1 MTMTRVWELGCCGSD
16 GFWGVVVGRFF
27 GPGAGRECVFVDKVG
42 AHLCGSLPWVF
53 GLGGLGVFG
62 SGDFVH
68 LFSFMTIVVGPLL
81 DLGTQFSNMVRRW
94 RYIAYSR

>member
-1 MTMTRVWELGCCGSD
+1 M
-16 GFWGVVVGRFF
+16 
-27 GPGAGRECVFVDKVG
+27 DKVG

-68 LFSFMTIVVGPLL
+68 VFSFLIVVVGPLL
-81 DLGTQFSNMVRRW
+81 DRGTNIFEHG
-94 RYIAYSR
+94 

>member
-1 MTMTRVWELGCCGSD
+1 MTRVWELGRCASD
-16 GFWGVVVGRFF
+16 GAGERTWLDLGVVVGRFF
-27 GPGAGRECVFVDKVG
+27 FGRGGGGGGVFVDKVG

-68 LFSFMTIVVGPLL
+68 VFSFLIVVVGPLL
-81 DLGTQFSNMVRRW
+81 DRGTNIFEHG
-94 RYIAYSR
+94 

>member
-1 MTMTRVWELGCCGSD
+1 MPVTGLGS
-16 GFWGVVVGRFF
+16 
-27 GPGAGRECVFVDKVG
+27 GPGWIWVLWLGVFWTGGGGGGVFVDKVG

-68 LFSFMTIVVGPLL
+68 VFSFLIVVVGPLL
-81 DLGTQFSNMVRRW
+81 DHGTNISNMVSRW
-94 RYIAYSR
+94 RYIACSC